1 MKIASYDIVF
11 QEVPG
16 EVTLALNISG
26 CPNRCPGCHSP
37 HLREDIGEEL
47 TDELLD
53 ALINQY
59 RTGIT
64 CVCFMGGDQDPDE
77 VARLA
82 AHVKAQGIKTGWYS
96 GTNPPVPLSKWEGSP
111 ELTNA
116 TNANYENYENYANYE
131 NNLLVFDYVK
141 FGPYVEALG
150 GLKSPTTNQRFYRR
164 EGNTWHDE
172 TYRFQ
177 RKPSPPAP

>member
-1 MKIASYDIVF
+1 MRVASFEIVF

-47 TDELLD
+47 TPELLD
-53 ALINQY
+53 ILVARY
-59 RTGIT
+59 SPGIT
-64 CVCFMGGDQDPDE
+64 CVCFMGGDQDPE
-77 VARLA
+77 YVAELA
-82 AHVKAQGIKTGWYS
+82 QHVQLKGLKTAWYS
-96 GTNPPVPLSKWEGSP
+96 GREWAIAEYKST
-111 ELTNA
+111 
-116 TNANYENYENYANYE
+116 
-131 NNLLVFDYVK
+131 VFDFVK

-164 EGNTWHDE
+164 EGENWIDE
-172 TYRFQ
+172 TSLFH
-177 RKPSPPAP
+177 RKG